1 VVPHWIELLAWVAL
15 ALGFA
20 SALVVAGS
28 IVAPGNRRHTGIMN
42 LVSPTRNRSRLLER
56 AAGAQPHA
64 SLRTASRRHGAGSA
78 RVRSLGLPATVRAC
92 LFDLDG
98 VLTDTARI
106 HAAAWKEMF
115 DDYLRARAAEN
126 QAHFVPFDPVADYK
140 EFVDGKPRDEG
151 LRSFLASR
159 RIELPEGSSS
169 SPAAEASIVGL
180 GKRKNEIVLS
190 LIGEGGVKPYPGSVR
205 YLQAAGAAGL
215 RRAVVSSSE
224 NACEVLHA
232 AGLADLVE
240 ARIDGI
246 TIAREHL
253 RGKPAPDSFLA
264 AARALGVGPDRAA
277 VFEDAL
283 AGVVAGRA
291 GRFALV
297 VGVDRAGQ
305 ADSLREHGADLVV
318 ADLADLLGRP

>member
-1 VVPHWIELLAWVAL
+1 
-15 ALGFA
+15 
-20 SALVVAGS
+20 
-28 IVAPGNRRHTGIMN
+28 
-42 LVSPTRNRSRLLER
+42 
-56 AAGAQPHA
+56 
-64 SLRTASRRHGAGSA
+64 
-78 RVRSLGLPATVRAC
+78 
-92 LFDLDG
+92 
-98 VLTDTARI
+98 
-106 HAAAWKEMF
+106 MF
-115 DDYLRARAAEN
+115 DDYLRARAAED
-126 QAHFVPFDPVADYK
+126 QTDFVPFDPVADYK

-180 GKRKNEIVLS
+180 GRRKNEIVLS
-190 LIGEGGVKPYPGSVR
+190 LIGERGVKPYPGSVR
-205 YLQAAGAAGL
+205 YLHAARAAGL

-264 AARALGVGPDRAA
+264 AARALGAEPGRAA

-291 GRFALV
+291 GQFALV
-297 VGVDRAGQ
+297 VGVDRAGH
-305 ADSLREHGADLVV
+305 ADALRDHGADLVV